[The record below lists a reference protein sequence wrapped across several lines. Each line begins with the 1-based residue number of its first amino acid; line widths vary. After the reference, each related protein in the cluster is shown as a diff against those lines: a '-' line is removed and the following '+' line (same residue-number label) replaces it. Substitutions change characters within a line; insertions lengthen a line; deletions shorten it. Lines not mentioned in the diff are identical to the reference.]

1 MNGIKIGNSIIL
13 AIIAVIGIAILLI
26 YSTTGQNNTPQPE
39 LVNPPEIS
47 ALYDQIEE
55 TKKQNDQS
63 DNPFIPKNPKWSN
76 AAGPIVID
84 NDEYVNYR
92 DKILSNYPNSDFS
105 KYIIN
110 LENIEMEHL
119 PSKTLSDAEKLKDID
134 LLKSIELYKKVMSI
148 DRSSDSSKIA
158 SYFLGMHY
166 DYEVSLIDSAK
177 YYYEYIVENFPS
189 SSQAQNA
196 AKRLEVLNAQ

>member
-1 MNGIKIGNSIIL
+1 MK
-13 AIIAVIGIAILLI
+13 
-26 YSTTGQNNTPQPE
+26 
-39 LVNPPEIS
+39 
-47 ALYDQIEE
+47 
-55 TKKQNDQS
+55 
-63 DNPFIPKNPKWSN
+63 
-76 AAGPIVID
+76 ID

-177 YYYEYIVENFPS
+177 YYYEFVVENYPS

-196 AKRLEVLNAQ
+196 SKRLEVLNAQ